1 MIIGDRGRTYR
12 LIRSYIVTR
21 SPVKHSNIYNHDAW
35 MSHGT
40 KHQIMSKTMDRGA
53 HPALSSMIDATQP
66 PQLPPRLRMQIKIV
80 HFGGGRG

>member
-12 LIRSYIVTR
+12 LICSYIVTR
-21 SPVKHSNIYNHDAW
+21 SPVIHSNIYNHDAW

-53 HPALSSMIDATQP
+53 HPVLSSMIDATQP
-66 PQLPPRLRMQIKIV
+66 PRLRIQMKIV
-80 HFGGGRG
+80 RFGGGRG